1 MCPVDPVMVG
11 RRCVGA
17 GAMQDAGVTGQ
28 VVQALKRMS
37 RFGCEEGGAA
47 APPYRGIRNP
57 LGSLS
62 LVHDF

>member
-17 GAMQDAGVTGQ
+17 VQDAGVSWA
-28 VVQALKRMS
+28 VVQALRRMS
-37 RFGCEEGGAA
+37 RFGREEGGAA